1 MVVPEKQTGN
11 KSLKGEVMFEKLLS
25 PVEIGGIELP
35 NRIFMAPLTR
45 NRAGDQD
52 EATDMNAAYYAQRAT
67 AGLIVTESMQISNRA
82 QGYAYTPGIY
92 TDVQEA
98 GWKKVVDAVHAA
110 GGHISAQ
117 IYHAGRIS
125 HSALHGGLPPQ
136 APSALIAE
144 NTKCFIRGENGNL
157 NFVPVETPEAVSLE
171 DIQVILEDFRKAAER
186 AIRAGFDLLE
196 VHAANGYLLHQF
208 LATNTNIRT
217 DRYGGSLEN
226 RARLIL
232 EVFDT
237 FTSVIGEGKT
247 GIRISPNF
255 NINGM
260 ADQEW
265 EAMTFYLIEQLNK
278 RNPAYLHI
286 AEPSWVGG
294 EPFTDDFRAKIRNA
308 FKGRII
314 LAGNYT
320 PELGEHVLQAGYADA
335 IAYGRSFIAN
345 PDFVA
350 RVRQNG
356 PYNELDKKTI
366 YRRGMEHGYLDYPV
380 LTEAQKKPA

>member
-1 MVVPEKQTGN
+1 
-11 KSLKGEVMFEKLLS
+11 MFEKLLS
-25 PVEIGGIELP
+25 PVEIGELKLP

-45 NRAGDQD
+45 NRAGDND
-52 EATDMNAAYYAQRAT
+52 EATEMNAVHYAQRAT

-110 GGHISAQ
+110 GGHIAGQ

-144 NTKCFIRGENGNL
+144 NTKCFIRGENGDL
-157 NFVPVETPEAVSLE
+157 KFVPVEMPEAVTLD
-171 DIQVILEDFRKAAER
+171 DIKVILDDFKKAAQR
-186 AIRAGFDLLE
+186 AVRAGFDLLE

-208 LATNTNIRT
+208 LSSNTNIRT
-217 DRYGGSLEN
+217 DQYGGSIEN
-226 RARLIL
+226 RARLAL
-232 EVFDT
+232 EVYDT
-237 FTSVIGEGKT
+237 FVGVIGDGKV
-247 GIRISPNF
+247 GMRISPNF
-255 NINGM
+255 NINGI

-265 EAMTFYLIEQLNK
+265 EAMTFYLIDELNK

-294 EPFTDDFRAKIRNA
+294 DAFTDAFRSKIREA
-308 FKGRII
+308 FKGKII
-314 LAGNYT
+314 LAGSYT
-320 PELGEHVLQAGYADA
+320 PELAEHVLEAGFADA
-335 IAYGRSFIAN
+335 VAFGRRFIAN

-350 RVRQNG
+350 RVKHNG

-366 YRRGMEHGYLDYPV
+366 YRRGMAHGYLDYPTLADV
-380 LTEAQKKPA
+380 QKEGA

>member
-1 MVVPEKQTGN
+1 
-11 KSLKGEVMFEKLLS
+11 MFEKLLS
-25 PVEIGGIELP
+25 PVEIGGIKLP

-45 NRAGDQD
+45 NRAGDAD
-52 EATDMNAAYYAQRAT
+52 EATDMNATYYAQRAT
-67 AGLIVTESMQISNRA
+67 AGMIITESMQISNRA

-92 TDVQEA
+92 TDVQET
-98 GWKKVVDAVHAA
+98 GWKKVVDAVHAV
-110 GGHISAQ
+110 GGRISAQ

-157 NFVPVETPEAVSLE
+157 LFVPVEQPEAVSIE
-171 DIQVILEDFRKAAER
+171 DIHLILNDFYKAAKR
-186 AIRAGFDLLE
+186 AVRAGFDLLE

-217 DRYGGSLEN
+217 DQYGGSLEN

-232 EVFDT
+232 EVFDI
-237 FTSVIGEGKT
+237 FTNVIGKGKA
-247 GIRISPNF
+247 GIRISPSF

-260 ADQEW
+260 ADAEW
-265 EAMTFYLIEQLNK
+265 KAMTFYLIEQLNK
-278 RNPAYLHI
+278 RSPAYLHI

-294 EPFTDDFRAKIRNA
+294 EPFTDDFRAKIRKA
-308 FKGRII
+308 FKGKII
-314 LAGNYT
+314 LAGGYS
-320 PELGEHVLQAGYADA
+320 PELGEYVLQAGYADA

-345 PDFVA
+345 PDLVA
-350 RVRQNG
+350 RIRQNG

-366 YRRGMEHGYLDYPV
+366 YRRGMEHGYLDYPF
-380 LTEAQKKPA
+380 LTEVRENTV